1 MTEPPTY
8 LVVLLLVI
16 GSCVDAKED
25 CVAGDWGDWTTC
37 SGTGVELLQSRG
49 VGKLTRS
56 RLRVSGAHCEKQ
68 DLIETKLCMLGETDS
83 DSESNSSSK
92 NNDSDEAEG
101 NGGFAKEAGEGAGAE
116 EGAGVG
122 AGAGVTKGGD
132 ASSTSQHVKEDS
144 DHLTKD
150 RTERTVLMTL
160 LSVSAA
166 LLLAGTVVGT
176 VLIRQHR
183 NLQRRH
189 KVLVMT
195 KERIRLIDGKE
206 VRRSRGGVLCGFEPQ
221 FTIHNPMYESEG
233 EEEQWV
239 GASTFTSGHLQ
250 LQPS

>member
-37 SGTGVELLQSRG
+37 SGTEVELLQSRG

-83 DSESNSSSK
+83 DSGSNSSSK
-92 NNDSDEAEG
+92 DSDSKSDEAEG
-101 NGGFAKEAGEGAGAE
+101 KGGFAKEAGEGAGAE
-116 EGAGVG
+116 EGAGEG

-132 ASSTSQHVKEDS
+132 ASSTSQHVK
-144 DHLTKD
+144 KD

-250 LQPS
+250 LQLS